1 MKLTSISKT
10 IYLSEF
16 PTDVLITELYNRLV
30 DYMEDPE
37 PQFDPTIEEMTK
49 REILYLSG
57 ALVSAR
63 SIKDKT

>member
-1 MKLTSISKT
+1 LKITKD
-10 IYLSEF
+10 IYIREF

-49 REILYLSG
+49 RERLYLSG

>member
-1 MKLTSISKT
+1 LKITKD
-10 IYLSEF
+10 IYIREF

-49 REILYLSG
+49 RERLYLSG
-57 ALVSAR
+57 ALVSTR

>member
-49 REILYLSG
+49 RERLYLSG